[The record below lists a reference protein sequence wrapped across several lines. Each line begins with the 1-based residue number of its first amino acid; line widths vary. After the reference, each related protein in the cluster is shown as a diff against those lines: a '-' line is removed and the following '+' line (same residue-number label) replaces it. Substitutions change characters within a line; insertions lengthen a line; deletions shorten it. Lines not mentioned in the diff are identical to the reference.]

1 MATPHVAGALALIKV
16 LSNETF
22 GRELTEPELYAQLI
36 RRTLPLNESPR
47 EVGKGFVHLTVVE
60 KLLREIQRQMTS
72 EVIG

>member
-1 MATPHVAGALALIKV
+1 M
-16 LSNETF
+16 F

-47 EVGKGFVHLTVVE
+47 EVGNGFVHLTVVE